1 MDSGRTMIQMHTAL
15 ERWCAAAGTGTGT
28 GYILNIAE
36 AQ

>member
-15 ERWCAAAGTGTGT
+15 ERWCAAAGTG
-28 GYILNIAE
+28 YILNIAE